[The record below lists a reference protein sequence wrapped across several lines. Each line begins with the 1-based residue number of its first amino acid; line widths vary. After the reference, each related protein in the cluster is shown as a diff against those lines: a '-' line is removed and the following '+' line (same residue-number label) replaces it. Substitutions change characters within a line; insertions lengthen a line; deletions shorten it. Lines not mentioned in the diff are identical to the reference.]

1 MIADFI
7 VHKMSGYVAG
17 GASPT
22 IAAHFTRGELSA
34 IYRRQHHS
42 RDNSGAWQMTPPPE
56 KLDLITA
63 MKKADAAI
71 AEILNY
77 CRKAGKVTETRAP
90 ESTEQPQR
98 PGKKKTG
105 LEGLENYLERHTA

>member
-34 IYRRQHHS
+34 IYRRQHYS
-42 RDNSGAWQMTPPPE
+42 RDNSGVWQMTPPPE
-56 KLDLITA
+56 KLDPITA

-77 CRKAGKVTETRAP
+77 CAEQERAKKAP
-90 ESTEQPQR
+90 EKTPLLQEKNSPSGFEKMAEYAGQP
-98 PGKKKTG
+98 
-105 LEGLENYLERHTA
+105 A